1 MGARIP
7 EIPKYPP
14 KPIPKPKPRSKIDYS
29 GISCSGFIMDLD
41 FMSAPYKLKCR
52 CEYCGT
58 LHSEK
63 RCESCGAPPLED
75 SRDNRNTRGSHN
87 TGPH

>member
-14 KPIPKPKPRSKIDYS
+14 KPKSLFSDYT
-29 GISCSGFIMDLD
+29 GINCSGFIMDLD
-41 FMSAPYKLKCR
+41 FMSAPYKLKSR

-58 LHSEK
+58 LHGEK
-63 RCESCGAPPLED
+63 RCESCGAPNE
-75 SRDNRNTRGSHN
+75 N
-87 TGPH
+87 